1 MKLVKI
7 GGSVIAFP
15 IELRRLCD
23 LLNKSNANILIVPGG
38 GPFADTVREAD
49 SKYGLKPTT
58 AHWMAILGMDQF
70 AFLLSDLLP
79 NAQVIDKP
87 QIIKKGLAVL
97 RPAVFLEKSDPLPHS
112 WDVTS
117 DSITA
122 YFAHLLNLNKFVK
135 ITVQNTQHT
144 SLRNLV
150 DPYLSKLLVKHSLS
164 IQIISIFDIEK
175 IKTALISENER

>member
-15 IELRRLCD
+15 IQLRRLCD
-23 LLNKSNANILIVPGG
+23 LLNKSNYNMLIVPGG
-38 GPFADTVREAD
+38 GPFADTVRETD
-49 SKYGLKPTT
+49 SKYRLKSAT

-70 AFLLSDLLP
+70 ALLLSDLLP
-79 NAQVIDKP
+79 NAQVIEKP
-87 QIIKKGLAVL
+87 QIIKKGLAIL
-97 RPAVFLEKSDPLPHS
+97 RPAVFLEKTDPLPHS

-135 ITVQNTQHT
+135 ITVQNTQQK
-144 SLRNLV
+144 SLHNLV
-150 DPYLSKLLVKHSLS
+150 DPYLSELLVKYSLS
-164 IQIISIFDIEK
+164 IQIISIFDLEK
-175 IKTALISENER
+175 IKTALLSESEK